1 MLDKMLFFLIHGETE
16 VEIYGDSDEN
26 CSRLFP
32 AMSGHILKLRDVI
45 AVVGGDT
52 WGWQWAVLISRTV
65 LLLTLM

>member
-1 MLDKMLFFLIHGETE
+1 MGLRFM
-16 VEIYGDSDEN
+16 EIPGALGAWESDEN